1 MVELCHIYFY
11 TDTLSLSADTELNTE
26 QHRVRAFAEEMEKL
40 LKRLGFQLHGRYGI
54 RKTECL
60 ELLGVKILR
69 GNISEMTISAVES
82 ELQAAQYIHYMGCNN
97 YGPCYILTDQE
108 KAEYYQGH
116 LDDYE
121 QEVLEKYRS
130 RHNVWGEV
138 WMEEPM
144 THYDSDILIGTRSEA
159 VYLFQEQFRRVA
171 DDMMEKGMLLVK
183 DGDSG
188 PLYSLP
194 EFQKQKHVDRIFRED
209 RGKCR

>member
-11 TDTLSLSADTELNTE
+11 TDTLALSADTELNTE
-26 QHRVRAFAEEMEKL
+26 QHRVRAFAGEMEKL

-69 GNISEMTISAVES
+69 GNISEMTIPAVEA
-82 ELQAAQYIHYMGCNN
+82 ELQAAQCIHYMGCNN
-97 YGPCYILTDQE
+97 YGPSYILTDQE
-108 KAEYYQGH
+108 KA
-116 LDDYE
+116 
-121 QEVLEKYRS
+121 
-130 RHNVWGEV
+130 
-138 WMEEPM
+138 
-144 THYDSDILIGTRSEA
+144 
-159 VYLFQEQFRRVA
+159 VYLFQEQFQHVA
-171 DDMMEKGMLLVK
+171 DDMMKKGMLLVK

-194 EFQKQKHVDRIFRED
+194 EFQKQKQADKIFKED